1 MSALEADSGKKRKKK
16 KEEKRKK
23 KKEEKRKK
31 KKEKRRKKTLPHR
44 GLEPAS
50 VFGLAFQSDC
60 LPTE

>member
-1 MSALEADSGKKRKKK
+1 MLMQAIAHRGCTDTVRESALEADSGKKRKKK
-16 KEEKRKK
+16 
-23 KKEEKRKK
+23 
-31 KKEKRRKKTLPHR
+31 KKTLPHR